1 MLVFVCV
8 LTERSLKILLI
19 QKYFISKQD
28 IANLR
33 RNAVINDFMKHYD
46 DATSLEI
53 MVNELQSEDYNP
65 ILVYKPQQ
73 KKIAIFSAI
82 PDDKFIIAI

>member
-1 MLVFVCV
+1 MLVIIYL

-19 QKYFISKQD
+19 PQKFISKQD

-33 RNAVINDFMKHYD
+33 QKTVINDFMKHYD

-53 MVNELQSEDYNP
+53 TVNELQIEDYNP